1 MKDAAV
7 GIPAIPSLMRE
18 INARST
24 LDLLREHGAL
34 HAAEIARLIGLSRPT
49 TAEILR
55 GLADLGLVQEL
66 TPGADD
72 SKRARSVYE
81 AISDVKIALAI
92 DIGSKYIRAAAGDLN
107 LKMLS
112 HSSIPLKS
120 LALKDLVAAMHAA
133 VNETLKTSGYTI
145 KDVATIVVGTPGV
158 INQATGTISIAG
170 TIASLDGVD
179 LASLIE
185 REFGIHPKLEN
196 DINLV
201 TVAEQF
207 SGHGREIEDFAVLSV
222 GSGLGSGIVVNG
234 KLLRGHR
241 GAAGEVF
248 FIPFGDPLDT
258 HRSQSNPSA
267 DSIAELA
274 RSLAKKIKKSSLREP
289 FSTIDILAAAKA
301 GDELAKAV
309 VAIEAERI
317 ALYIAAISAVTDVE
331 LVVLSGGIGRQA
343 AFFLDQIQGLVS
355 KVLPF
360 PPRIEVSTL
369 GDTGILI
376 GALNIATKAAC
387 DLIFST
393 KISSRALAGS
403 M

>member
-1 MKDAAV
+1 
-7 GIPAIPSLMRE
+7 MRE
-18 INARST
+18 INARSI
-24 LDLLREHGAL
+24 LDLLREQGAL

-55 GLADLGLVQEL
+55 GLADVGLVQEL

-92 DIGSKYIRAAAGDLN
+92 DIGSKYIRAASGDLN

-120 LALKDLVAAMHAA
+120 LALKDLVAAMRAA
-133 VNETLKTSGYTI
+133 VDASLKTSGYTI

-158 INQATGTISIAG
+158 INQSTGIISIAG

-179 LASLIE
+179 LASLIAD
-185 REFGIHPKLEN
+185 EFGIRPKLEN

-207 SGHGREIEDFAVLSV
+207 CGHGREIEDFAVLSV
-222 GSGLGSGIVVNG
+222 GSGLGSGLVVNG

-274 RSLAKKIKKSSLREP
+274 RSLSKKIRKSSLSEP

-343 AFFLDQIQGLVS
+343 TFFLDQIQGLVS

-376 GALNIATKAAC
+376 GALNIATKVAC

-393 KISSRALAGS
+393 KVSSRALAGS

>member
-1 MKDAAV
+1 
-7 GIPAIPSLMRE
+7 MRE
-18 INARST
+18 INARSI
-24 LDLLREHGAL
+24 LDLLREQGAL

-55 GLADLGLVQEL
+55 GLADVGLVQEL

-92 DIGSKYIRAAAGDLN
+92 DIGSKYIRAASGDLN

-133 VNETLKTSGYTI
+133 VDASLKTSGYTI

-158 INQATGTISIAG
+158 INQSTGIISIAG

-179 LASLIE
+179 LASLIAD
-185 REFGIHPKLEN
+185 EFGIRPKLEN

-207 SGHGREIEDFAVLSV
+207 CGHGREIEDFAVLSV
-222 GSGLGSGIVVNG
+222 GSGLGSGLVVNG

-274 RSLAKKIKKSSLREP
+274 RSLSKKIRKSSLSEP

-309 VAIEAERI
+309 VAVEAERI

-343 AFFLDQIQGLVS
+343 TFFLDQIQGLVS

-376 GALNIATKAAC
+376 GALNIATKVAC

-393 KISSRALAGS
+393 KVSSRALAGS

>member
-1 MKDAAV
+1 MSKSVSPAV
-7 GIPAIPSLMRE
+7 PSLMRE
-18 INARST
+18 INARSI
-24 LDLLREHGAL
+24 LDLLREQGAL

-112 HSSIPLKS
+112 HSSVPLKS

-158 INQATGTISIAG
+158 INQATGIISIAG

-179 LASLIE
+179 LATLIAH
-185 REFGIHPKLEN
+185 EFGIRPKLEN

-207 SGHGREIEDFAVLSV
+207 DGHGREIEDFAVLSV

-258 HRSQSNPSA
+258 HRSDSNPSA

-274 RSLAKKIKKSSLREP
+274 RSLAKKIKKSSLGEP

-376 GALNIATKAAC
+376 GALNLATKAAC

>member
-1 MKDAAV
+1 MSKSVSPAV
-7 GIPAIPSLMRE
+7 PSLMRE
-18 INARST
+18 INARSI
-24 LDLLREHGAL
+24 LDLLREQGAL

-112 HSSIPLKS
+112 HSSVPLKS
-120 LALKDLVAAMHAA
+120 LALKDLVAAMHTA

-145 KDVATIVVGTPGV
+145 KDVSTIVVGTPGV
-158 INQATGTISIAG
+158 INQATGIISVAG
-170 TIASLDGVD
+170 TIASLDGLD
-179 LASLIE
+179 LASLIA

-207 SGHGREIEDFAVLSV
+207 AGHGREIEDFAVLSV

-274 RSLAKKIKKSSLREP
+274 RSLAKKIKKSSLSEP

>member
-1 MKDAAV
+1 
-7 GIPAIPSLMRE
+7 MRE
-18 INARST
+18 INARSI
-24 LDLLREHGAL
+24 LDLLREQGAL

-55 GLADLGLVQEL
+55 GLADVGLVQEL

-92 DIGSKYIRAAAGDLN
+92 DIGSKYIRAASGDLN

-133 VNETLKTSGYTI
+133 VDASLKTSGYTI

-158 INQATGTISIAG
+158 INQSTGIISIAG

-179 LASLIE
+179 LASLIAD
-185 REFGIHPKLEN
+185 EFGIRPKLEN

-207 SGHGREIEDFAVLSV
+207 CGHGREIEDFAVLSV

-258 HRSQSNPSA
+258 HRSDSNPSA

-274 RSLAKKIKKSSLREP
+274 RSLAKKIKKSSLGEP

-369 GDTGILI
+369 GNTGILI
-376 GALNIATKAAC
+376 GALNIATKSAC
-387 DLIFST
+387 DIIFST

>member
-1 MKDAAV
+1 MTKSVSPAV
-7 GIPAIPSLMRE
+7 PSLMRE
-18 INARST
+18 INARSI
-24 LDLLREHGAL
+24 LDLLREQGAL

-55 GLADLGLVQEL
+55 GLSDVGLVQEL
-66 TPGADD
+66 TPGAED

-92 DIGSKYIRAAAGDLN
+92 DIGSKFIRAAVGDLN
-107 LKMLS
+107 LHMLS
-112 HSSIPLKS
+112 HSSVPLKS
-120 LALKDLVAAMHAA
+120 LALKDLVAAMHTA
-133 VNETLKTSGYTI
+133 VKESLKSSGHTI

-185 REFGIHPKLEN
+185 REFGIRPSLEN

-207 SGHGREIEDFAVLSV
+207 AGHGQDIENFAVLSV
-222 GSGLGSGIVVNG
+222 GSGLGSGLVLNG

-248 FIPFGDPLDT
+248 FIPFGNPLDT
-258 HRSQSNPSA
+258 HRSDSNPSG
-267 DSIAELA
+267 DSIAEIA
-274 RSLAKKIKKSSLREP
+274 RTLAKKIRKSSLGEP

-301 GDELAKAV
+301 GDELAMAV

-331 LVVLSGGIGRQA
+331 LVVLSGGIGRQSG
-343 AFFLDQIQGLVS
+343 FFLKPIQELVS
-355 KVLPF
+355 KIVPF
-360 PPRIEVSTL
+360 PPRIDVSIL

-376 GALNIATKAAC
+376 GALNIATKEAC
-387 DLIFST
+387 NIVFSS
-393 KISSRALAGS
+393 KVSARSLAGS
-403 M
+403 F

>member
-1 MKDAAV
+1 
-7 GIPAIPSLMRE
+7 MRE
-18 INARST
+18 INARSI
-24 LDLLREHGAL
+24 LDLLREQGAL

-55 GLADLGLVQEL
+55 GLADVGLVQEL

-92 DIGSKYIRAAAGDLN
+92 DIGSKYIRAASGDLN

-133 VNETLKTSGYTI
+133 VDASLKTSGYKI

-158 INQATGTISIAG
+158 INQSTGIISIAG

-179 LASLIE
+179 LASLIAD
-185 REFGIHPKLEN
+185 EFGIRPKLEN

-207 SGHGREIEDFAVLSV
+207 CGHGREIEDFAVLSV
-222 GSGLGSGIVVNG
+222 GSGLGSGLVVNG

-274 RSLAKKIKKSSLREP
+274 RSLSKKIRKSSLSEP

-309 VAIEAERI
+309 VAVEAERI

-331 LVVLSGGIGRQA
+331 LIVLSGGIGRQA
-343 AFFLDQIQGLVS
+343 TFFLDQIQSLVS

-393 KISSRALAGS
+393 KVSSRALAGS